1 MVTIREAII
10 DDFDI
15 LLERETHIN
24 DQVLKKKIEH
34 KEIIVILENNT
45 IIGWLRYSLFWDEHP
60 FINMLFI
67 QKEYRKK
74 GYGKKLVSFW
84 EQAMKQKGYTI
95 LMTST
100 LSNEESQN
108 FYRNMGY
115 KDRGGFVLPQE
126 PLEII
131 FIKEGI

>member
-45 IIGWLRYSLFWDEHP
+45 II
-60 FINMLFI
+60 
-67 QKEYRKK
+67 
-74 GYGKKLVSFW
+74 
-84 EQAMKQKGYTI
+84 
-95 LMTST
+95 
-100 LSNEESQN
+100 
-108 FYRNMGY
+108 
-115 KDRGGFVLPQE
+115 
-126 PLEII
+126 
-131 FIKEGI
+131 

>member
-1 MVTIREAII
+1 
-10 DDFDI
+10 
-15 LLERETHIN
+15 
-24 DQVLKKKIEH
+24 
-34 KEIIVILENNT
+34 
-45 IIGWLRYSLFWDEHP
+45 
-60 FINMLFI
+60 MLFI

-131 FIKEGI
+131 FIKE